1 MSHPGEAMSKER
13 DFQLLVAHRLAGWP
27 TSRILDFER
36 WLLDEGHL
44 EFLPAVRDA
53 LWERTVEHAQRARSG
68 SRVTG

>member
-1 MSHPGEAMSKER
+1 MSLPGEAVSRER
-13 DFQLLVAHRLAGWP
+13 DFQLWVAHRLAGWP

-36 WLLDEGHL
+36 WLLDEGQL

-53 LWERTVEHAQRARSG
+53 LWENRRACAEGRSG

>member
-1 MSHPGEAMSKER
+1 MSHPGEAMSRER
-13 DFQLLVAHRLAGWP
+13 DFQPWVAHRLAGWP

-53 LWERTVEHAQRARSG
+53 LWERTVEHAQRAVQG
-68 SRVTG
+68 AG